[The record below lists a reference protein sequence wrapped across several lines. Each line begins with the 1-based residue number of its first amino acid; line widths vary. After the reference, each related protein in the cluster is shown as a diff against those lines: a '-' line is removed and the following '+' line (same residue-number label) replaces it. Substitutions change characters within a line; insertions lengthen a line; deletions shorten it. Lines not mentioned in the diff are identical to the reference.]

1 MKNRDI
7 KIRLNTLENRVE
19 ALEKI
24 DYNKKTEQLEEVLR
38 LKTENRKLRLKIKTL
53 KDMLKEL
60 KWERNTLI
68 ERFLKA
74 SL

>member
-60 KWERNTLI
+60 K
-68 ERFLKA
+68 
-74 SL
+74 

>member
-53 KDMLKEL
+53 KDLLKEL
-60 KWERNTLI
+60 K
-68 ERFLKA
+68 
-74 SL
+74 